1 MSNSRTSRRGET
13 ALLAGGLPL
22 GGIMAKNGKLQQNP
36 ERQLS
41 PKQLKALDAL
51 LVAPSMVAA
60 AAQAG
65 CAERSIRN

>member
-1 MSNSRTSRRGET
+1 
-13 ALLAGGLPL
+13 
-22 GGIMAKNGKLQQNP
+22 MAKNGKLQQNP